1 MMKFNKESLIINP
14 YLEVAVRALATYVF
28 LLVMTRLMGREQISQ
43 LTFFDYVV
51 GITIGSIA
59 GTLTTTFQ
67 DPLLPGLLG
76 MFIWALMPILT
87 GFTTLKW
94 VPARKIIE
102 GEPITV
108 IQNGK
113 LDEEAMARQRLNY
126 DDLMML
132 LRENKVFNINDVEN
146 AIYERNGELAVQ
158 LKSQFRT
165 VIPADLNISTQFEG
179 MPTTLVQDGVVLQ
192 NRLKEVSLSKD
203 WLFKKLQ
210 AEYGIS
216 SFDHVSMAQLDTQ
229 GNLYADLIDWNPP
242 NKPG

>member
-1 MMKFNKESLIINP
+1 
-14 YLEVAVRALATYVF
+14 
-28 LLVMTRLMGREQISQ
+28 MGREQISQ

-87 GFTTLKW
+87 GLATLKW
-94 VPARKIIE
+94 VPVRKIIE
-102 GEPITV
+102 GEPVTV

-113 LDEEAMARQRLNY
+113 LDEEAMTRQRLNY

-132 LRENKVFNINDVEN
+132 MREKNIFNINEVEN
-146 AIYERNGELAVQ
+146 AIYERNGKVTVQ
-158 LKSQFRT
+158 LKSQFRP
-165 VIPADLNISTQFEG
+165 VKPADLNINTQFEG
-179 MPTTLVQDGVVLQ
+179 LPTTLVEDGIVIP
-192 NRLKEVSLSKD
+192 NRLQEVRISKD

-210 AEYGIS
+210 VEYGIN
-216 SFDHVSMAQLDTQ
+216 SFGQVSLAQLDTQ
-229 GNLYADLIDWNPP
+229 GNLYADLIDLNPP
-242 NKPG
+242 HKPG